1 MTLNKS
7 RQQLPSTW
15 DKAFGPDDKRC
26 LQVTGLKI
34 KYVGQYCLALAKVRL
49 VKVADFSN
57 FCILVSVN
65 FTSGPGDNDKDA
77 ASVRADHPVPFD
89 VSLYYYE
96 VQVVNKGRD
105 GFVGIANF
113 EVCIASALLS
123 SAGPAEQAAWIGSL
137 LTS

>member
-1 MTLNKS
+1 
-7 RQQLPSTW
+7 
-15 DKAFGPDDKRC
+15 
-26 LQVTGLKI
+26 
-34 KYVGQYCLALAKVRL
+34 
-49 VKVADFSN
+49 
-57 FCILVSVN
+57 VN
-65 FTSGPGDNDKDA
+65 FTPGPGDDDKDA

-105 GFVGIANF
+105 GFVGITSV
-113 EVCIASALLS
+113 EVYIASALLS

>member
-1 MTLNKS
+1 MRWPKRTSSKWLEFS
-7 RQQLPSTW
+7 RFAYL
-15 DKAFGPDDKRC
+15 
-26 LQVTGLKI
+26 
-34 KYVGQYCLALAKVRL
+34 
-49 VKVADFSN
+49 
-57 FCILVSVN
+57 SVN
-65 FTSGPGDNDKDA
+65 FTPGPGDDDKDA

-105 GFVGIANF
+105 GFVGITSV
-113 EVCIASALLS
+113 EVYIASALLS